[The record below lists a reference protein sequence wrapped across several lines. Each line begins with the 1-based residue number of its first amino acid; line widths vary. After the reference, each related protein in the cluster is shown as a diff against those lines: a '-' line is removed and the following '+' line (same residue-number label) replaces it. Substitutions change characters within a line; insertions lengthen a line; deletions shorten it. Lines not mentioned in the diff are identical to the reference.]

1 MKKQEGYAQVGN
13 LNLHYTAISH
23 TGQVRKINE
32 DDFLALPEL
41 ATFCLADGMGGHN
54 AGDVASKLALDSVA
68 KYYQSKLASPSLEDA
83 INFANATV
91 HSHAN
96 GQTMG
101 STIVVARYTKEYLE
115 LAHVGD
121 SRAYLWRGRQLKQL
135 TLDHSLVTE
144 LFIKGEITAAEM
156 RTHPRKNV
164 ITQAIGPYDTV
175 KPSVQQ
181 VACQKGDLFILCSD
195 GLTGMLDDNEIA
207 QAIVTKKELADITEL
222 LVWKANDA
230 GGHDNITVMLIAIT

>member
-1 MKKQEGYAQVGN
+1 MKKQEGYAQEGN
-13 LNLHYTAISH
+13 TNLHYVAISH

-32 DDFLALPEL
+32 DDFLTLPEL

-54 AGDVASKLALDSVA
+54 AGDVASKLALNSIA
-68 KYYQSKLASPSLEDA
+68 KYYHSERTTHSLAEA
-83 INFANATV
+83 IHFANQTV
-91 HSHAN
+91 HSQAN

-101 STIVVARYTKEYLE
+101 STIVVARYTKDFLE

-121 SRAYLWRGRQLKQL
+121 SRAYLWRNRELKQL

-144 LFIKGEITAAEM
+144 LFLKGEITAEEM

-164 ITQAIGPYDTV
+164 ITQAIGPYDIV
-175 KPSVQQ
+175 KPDVQQ
-181 VACQKGDLFILCSD
+181 LPYKKGDLFIFCSD
-195 GLTGMLDDNEIA
+195 GLTTMLDDNEIT
-207 QAIVTKKELADITEL
+207 QILVSKKELSDITET
-222 LVWKANDA
+222 LVWKANEA